1 MARLEEMTPEQ
12 RQELFKMGEAAAN
25 ACESGEGFIP
35 IEEMMERPDFDPM
48 PVIAT
53 LVAQKRMIDAE
64 FDARIADLV
73 ILMHDH
79 GASWERI
86 GRELG
91 ITGEAT
97 RLRYGKLARDRRQ

>member
-1 MARLEEMTPEQ
+1 MTRIEELTPAQ
-12 RQELFKMGEAAAN
+12 RQELFEMGEAAAD

-35 IEEMMERPDFDPM
+35 IEEMMERPDFDPL

-64 FDARIADLV
+64 FDAKIADLV
-73 ILMHDH
+73 IAMHDR
-79 GASWERI
+79 GTSWERI

-97 RLRYGKLARDRRQ
+97 RLRYGKLAQERHQ